1 MKYMKLG
8 SKPSTF
14 QWDGNNI
21 RFVTTELETDII
33 IKVGDVKFYLHKF
46 PILSK
51 SQRLNRLLS
60 TIDDED
66 KDEIDITDIPGG
78 PAAFEICA
86 KFCYGMIATLNAYN
100 VVAARCAAE
109 YLEMHETVEKGN
121 LVYKIDVFLNTSVL
135 RSWKDSIIAL
145 QTTKALQPWSED
157 LKVVSCCIDSIACKA
172 SIDPEEVE
180 WSYTYNRKKLPSENG
195 LDPYWNGVRKQQS
208 VPKDWWVEDLCELD
222 MESYKQVFMAIETKG
237 SASCQVLG
245 ESLKAYACRR
255 LPGFTKCTSTNGG
268 DFTKYQALLETIVWL
283 LPREIGSISCSFLFK
298 LLKSA
303 LLLSCGENC
312 RKQLIKR
319 IGQQLQDASVSDLII
334 PAPVGENTLYDLDT
348 IYCILEEFF
357 MWEDNSSHR
366 QERKNS
372 SLASASGRSKAAVSK
387 LVVDFL
393 GEAAK
398 DPELPLS
405 KFAELAEM
413 VSGWV
418 AASHD
423 GLYHA
428 IDMFLKGHPF
438 LTKNEKKKV
447 CNLMDCSK
455 LSADASLHAVQNDR
469 LPLRTVVRVLFFEQF
484 RRSSAGRVES
494 GLPSGVVDSFI
505 HQDGG
510 AASRGS
516 SSPLR
521 RPTPPRTSGTAP
533 PRCRFPQELERRK

>member
-237 SASCQVLG
+237 SASCQVL
-245 ESLKAYACRR
+245 ENLSR
-255 LPGFTKCTSTNGG
+255 LMHAE
-268 DFTKYQALLETIVWL
+268 DYQAS
-283 LPREIGSISCSFLFK
+283 P
-298 LLKSA
+298 SA
-303 LLLSCGENC
+303 LLRMEGISQSIRLCLKPLFGC
-312 RKQLIKR
+312 
-319 IGQQLQDASVSDLII
+319 
-334 PAPVGENTLYDLDT
+334 
-348 IYCILEEFF
+348 C
-357 MWEDNSSHR
+357 
-366 QERKNS
+366 
-372 SLASASGRSKAAVSK
+372 
-387 LVVDFL
+387 LV
-393 GEAAK
+393 
-398 DPELPLS
+398 
-405 KFAELAEM
+405 
-413 VSGWV
+413 
-418 AASHD
+418 
-423 GLYHA
+423 
-428 IDMFLKGHPF
+428 
-438 LTKNEKKKV
+438 
-447 CNLMDCSK
+447 
-455 LSADASLHAVQNDR
+455 R
-469 LPLRTVVRVLFFEQF
+469 
-484 RRSSAGRVES
+484 
-494 GLPSGVVDSFI
+494 
-505 HQDGG
+505 
-510 AASRGS
+510 
-516 SSPLR
+516 
-521 RPTPPRTSGTAP
+521 
-533 PRCRFPQELERRK
+533 